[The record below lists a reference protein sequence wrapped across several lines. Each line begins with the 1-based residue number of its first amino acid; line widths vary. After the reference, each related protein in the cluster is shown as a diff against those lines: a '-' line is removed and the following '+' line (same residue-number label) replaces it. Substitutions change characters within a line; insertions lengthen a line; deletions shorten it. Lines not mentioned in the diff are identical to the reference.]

1 MNHNLTEARE
11 SAIALFVLDFLSD
24 EGASHDLWIESNM
37 LVHRI
42 LCKLVDEGFIG
53 RDSGIMREVI
63 DAIETTVAEL
73 EAPAVVLLQEAPKVS
88 LLETRAEAPL
98 LEEVAEVRLG

>member
-1 MNHNLTEARE
+1 MNHTLTEARE

-24 EGASHDLWIESNM
+24 EGASHDLWIESNV

-53 RDSGIMREVI
+53 RDTGIMREVL

-73 EAPAVVLLQEAPKVS
+73 EAPAVGLPQQIPKVS
-88 LLETRAEAPL
+88 LLETAAAAPPLQEAAG
-98 LEEVAEVRLG
+98 VHLG